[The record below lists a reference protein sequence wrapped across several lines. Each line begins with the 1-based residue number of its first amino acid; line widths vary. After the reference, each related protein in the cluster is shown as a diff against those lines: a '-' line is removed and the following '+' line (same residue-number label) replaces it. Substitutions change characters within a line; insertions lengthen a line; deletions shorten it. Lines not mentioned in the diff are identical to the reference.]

1 MEETLS
7 KLPSQE
13 TFNKKVVELFSEY
26 LDMRAQAME
35 EQISKISE

>member
-1 MEETLS
+1 MEETVS

-13 TFNKKVVELFSEY
+13 TFNNKAVELFSQY

-35 EQISKISE
+35 EQISKFAE